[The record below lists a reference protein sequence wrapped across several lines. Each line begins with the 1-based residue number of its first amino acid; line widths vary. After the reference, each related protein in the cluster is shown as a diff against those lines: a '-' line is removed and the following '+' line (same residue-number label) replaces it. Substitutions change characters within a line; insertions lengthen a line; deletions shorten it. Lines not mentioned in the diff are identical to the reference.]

1 MPKSQFFFF
10 KYLRIPYSSLL
21 LNLCLYYKKVIFFCI
36 FQNFFPS
43 EMEIPILL
51 CSVLSSLSLFLALK
65 NSQVIKIFVDEH
77 CHLGSNLQSS
87 TIDPLPTG
95 FVFCGSSYMD
105 VFQLFYWKIFGDLWQ
120 FEKTPEELHS
130 LKILKKSRERYIVN
144 A

>member
-1 MPKSQFFFF
+1 
-10 KYLRIPYSSLL
+10 
-21 LNLCLYYKKVIFFCI
+21 
-36 FQNFFPS
+36 
-43 EMEIPILL
+43 MEIPILL

-105 VFQLFYWKIFGDLWQ
+105 VFQLFYWKIFGDL
-120 FEKTPEELHS
+120 
-130 LKILKKSRERYIVN
+130 
-144 A
+144 